1 MLECVPNF
9 SEGRDTRTV
18 DAIVNA
24 IAAVPGVAL
33 LGYEM
38 DSDHNRSVV
47 TFAGKNDAV
56 IEGAVRGVVKAAE
69 VIDLTAHAGVH
80 PRVGAADVV
89 PFIPLGQSTMADAV
103 VAAYQAGQEI
113 WARAGVPVYFYGA
126 AARRESRRRL
136 EKVRRPGFDGEPQDI
151 GTVAVHPTA
160 GASVVGARGFLLA
173 YNFDLATPD
182 VAIAQA
188 IARSIRESSGGI
200 PNVKAIG
207 LFLASRGRAQVS
219 MNLTDYTHTDLH
231 ELARRIDEAAAKLG
245 TSVADGEVIG
255 FVPQAA
261 YDQAPAFF
269 TRASNFHPLR
279 ILETRM
285 EAMSLRS

>member
-1 MLECVPNF
+1 
-9 SEGRDTRTV
+9 
-18 DAIVNA
+18 
-24 IAAVPGVAL
+24 
-33 LGYEM
+33 M

-47 TFAGKNDAV
+47 TFAGGNDAV

-69 VIDLTAHAGVH
+69 VINLTAHAGVH

-89 PFIPLGQSTMADAV
+89 PFIPLGNSTMADAV
-103 VAAYQAGQEI
+103 AAAYQAGQEI
-113 WARAGVPVYFYGA
+113 WDRAGVPVYFYGA
-126 AARRESRRRL
+126 AARRDTRRRL
-136 EKVRRPGFDGEPQDI
+136 EKVRRQGFDGASPDVGDI
-151 GTVAVHPTA
+151 AAHPTA

-188 IARSIRESSGGI
+188 IASSIRESSGGI

-207 LFLASRGRAQVS
+207 LFLPSRGRAQVS
-219 MNLTDYTHTDLH
+219 MNLVDYAHTDLN
-231 ELARRIDEAAAKLG
+231 ELVRRIDEAAAKLG

-261 YDQAPAFF
+261 YEQAPAFF
-269 TRASNFHPLR
+269 ARASNFQPLR
-279 ILETRM
+279 IIETRL
-285 EAMSLRS
+285 EALSRKS

>member
-9 SEGRDTRTV
+9 SEGRDAKTV

-24 IAAVPGVAL
+24 IAAVPGVAV
-33 LGYEM
+33 LGHEM
-38 DSDHNRSVV
+38 DADHNRSVV

-69 VIDLTAHAGVH
+69 LINLTAHAGVH

-89 PFIPLGQSTMADAV
+89 PFIPLGTSTMPNA
-103 VAAYQAGQEI
+103 VAAAYTAGDEI
-113 WARAGVPVYFYGA
+113 WRRAGVPVYFYGA

-136 EKVRRPGFDGEPQDI
+136 EKVRRQGFDGAGPDVGSI
-151 GTVAVHPTA
+151 PAHPMA

-207 LFLASRGRAQVS
+207 LFLSSRGRAQVS
-219 MNLTDYTHTDLH
+219 MNLIDYAHTDLND
-231 ELARRIDEAAAKLG
+231 LARRIDEAAAKLG

-269 TRASNFHPLR
+269 ARASNFHPLR
-279 ILETRM
+279 ILETRL
-285 EAMSLRS
+285 EALSLKS

>member
-9 SEGRDTRTV
+9 SEGKDSKIV
-18 DAIVNA
+18 DAIVDA
-24 IAAVPGVAL
+24 IAGVPGVAV
-33 LGYEM
+33 LGHEM

-56 IEGAVRGVVKAAE
+56 IEGAVRGVTKAAE

-89 PFIPLGQSTMADAV
+89 PFIPLGNSTMEDAV
-103 VAAYQAGQEI
+103 GAANQAGQEI

-136 EKVRRPGFDGEPQDI
+136 EKVRRHGFDGEGPDVGNI
-151 GTVAVHPTA
+151 PAHPTA
-160 GASVVGARGFLLA
+160 GASVIGARDFLLA
-173 YNFDLATPD
+173 YNFDLTTPD
-182 VAIAQA
+182 IAIAQA
-188 IARSIRESSGGI
+188 IARSIRESSGGVA
-200 PNVKAIG
+200 NVKAIG

-219 MNLTDYTHTDLH
+219 MNLTDYAHTDLNG
-231 ELARRIDEAAAKLG
+231 LARRIEEAAAKLG

-261 YDQAPAFF
+261 YNQAPAFF
-269 TRASNFHPLR
+269 ARASNFHPLR
-279 ILETRM
+279 ILETKL
-285 EAMSLRS
+285 EAFGLKS